1 VIAQRKPITI
11 KLSSMKNF
19 TFFIVLLLIFQ
30 VGFAQKRAVNSEGLY
45 KGVIR
50 VKFSETIQA
59 KVDVFSE
66 NLEKGHKL
74 KARPQ
79 DGYVV
84 TNMRAVDK
92 LNEKFTAYKMKR
104 GFRDA
109 GKHEA
114 KHRKF
119 GLHLW
124 YDIEFNSSTPVKQLI
139 SQYSNITEISMAQAI
154 PEAKL
159 VSHSIT
165 PLPELPKASPP
176 SLNTAPN
183 DPRFSDQWHYE
194 NTGQNGGTPGSDISL
209 LEAWE
214 IETGNPNVIVAIEDG
229 GVDWDHEDLAG
240 NMWVNPGEI
249 AGNGIDDDNNGYI
262 DDVYGYNFAENK
274 GSITVG
280 DHGTHVAGTVA
291 AETNNGIGVAGV
303 AGGNGNNNGV
313 RLMSCTVFTD
323 ASNGGFAEAFTYA
336 ADNGAV
342 ISQNSWGYSNKGVYD
357 QAVLDAID
365 YFIANA
371 GGPGEAMNGGLV
383 VIAAG
388 NDDDSGLWYPGCYE
402 SALAVGSVNC
412 KDEKAWYSNY
422 DTWVDI
428 SAPGGELISSNTDP
442 TAVHSTLPNNQYGV
456 MQGTS
461 MACPHVSGVAALIVS
476 KYYGNI
482 TPQQVWD
489 KLVNTTDNI
498 DATIPTFIGKL
509 GSGRMNAFAALSDGN
524 PPETPTGLAA
534 SNVKATS
541 FDLNWNASSGAS
553 SYDIQIRESGGSWN
567 TYTASSNSYSYTGAS
582 AETTYD
588 FQVRATNSAGSSNY
602 TTIGNVTTLALP
614 PIPDIHANITVSNI
628 TSNSF
633 SLTWDA
639 ANNAVDYDV
648 QVRPQG
654 GSWTNYNTSNTNQ
667 NVTGLQAS
675 TVYEYQLRSN
685 NDAGSSDYSAIAS
698 TTTSDAPIEYCTS
711 KGDNSSYEWISE
723 VTIGSF
729 TKTSAAAGYS
739 DFTSTTIDLD
749 AGNQYNISLS
759 PSFSGASY
767 NEYWKIWIDYDQDGT
782 FNDSDELAFDAGSMS
797 KTTVTGSITIPST
810 ASGTTRM
817 RVSMKYN
824 GAQTA
829 CETFSYGEVEDYTVN
844 IQAASQTPPPTPD
857 GITASNITTNSF
869 TINWN
874 AVSTADSYDIDIR
887 EQGGNWSTF
896 NTTASSYD
904 YSGANA
910 STTYEY
916 RLRSNNSFGSS
927 NYSSTYNL
935 TTNAASLNYCSSK
948 GSNSSYEW
956 IDLVRLGNIDNSTGD
971 DGGYA
976 DYTSMSTDLNPGSS
990 QTIYIS
996 AGFRSTSYT
1005 EFWHVWI
1012 DFNQNGTF
1020 DSNEEM
1026 VSGSSSS
1033 SGTLSGNFTVPSDA
1047 KPGTTRMRVSMK
1059 YNAAATPCE
1068 TFNYGE
1074 VEDYTVNITNAS
1086 ASVKYNDITISDP
1099 LGNEA
1104 PTDLL
1109 KLSPNPA
1116 RDYVK
1121 IETIGASGQI
1131 KIVSMNGNLVKVN
1144 PVMSNITEVNVSNLV
1159 SGTYIIILEDERNSE
1174 TKKLIKR

>member
-1 VIAQRKPITI
+1 
-11 KLSSMKNF
+11 MKNF

-104 GFRDA
+104 VFRDA

-124 YDIEFNSSTPVKQLI
+124 YDIEFSSDTPVKQLI

-176 SLNTAPN
+176 SLSTAPN
-183 DPRFSDQWHYE
+183 DPRFPDQWHYE

-249 AGNGIDDDNNGYI
+249 AGNGIDDDNNGYV
-262 DDVYGYNFAENK
+262 DDVYGYNFANNT
-274 GSITVG
+274 GTISVG

-313 RLMSCTVFTD
+313 RLMSCNVFTD
-323 ASNGGFAEAFTYA
+323 TSNGGFAEAFTYA

-402 SALAVGSVNC
+402 SALAVGAVNC

-524 PPETPTGLAA
+524 PPATPTGLVA

-541 FDLNWNASSGAS
+541 FDLTWDASSGAS
-553 SYDIQIRESGGSWN
+553 SYDIQIRESGGTWSN
-567 TYTASSNSYSYTGAS
+567 YTSSSNAYSYTGAT
-582 AETTYD
+582 AETTYE
-588 FQVRATNSAGSSNY
+588 FQVRAVNSAGNSDY
-602 TTIGNVTTLALP
+602 TSIGNVSTTALP
-614 PIPDIHANITVSNI
+614 PLPDIPANITVSNI
-628 TSNSF
+628 TANSF
-633 SLTWDA
+633 SLSWDA
-639 ANNAVDYDV
+639 ANYANDYDV

-654 GSWTNYNTSNTNQ
+654 GSWISYNTSNISQNITN
-667 NVTGLQAS
+667 LQAS
-675 TVYEYQLRSN
+675 TVYEYQVRSN
-685 NDAGSSDYSAIAS
+685 NDTGSSDYSAIAS
-698 TTTSDAPIEYCTS
+698 TTTSDVQLVYCDS
-711 KGDNSSYEWISE
+711 QGNNSTYEWISD
-723 VTIGSF
+723 VTIGTF
-729 TKTSAAAGYS
+729 NNTSGAANYT
-739 DFTSTTIDLD
+739 DFTSLTVDLN
-749 AGNQYNISLS
+749 AGDQYNISLS
-759 PSFSGASY
+759 PAFSGSSY

-782 FNDSDELAFDAGSMS
+782 FNDSDELAFDAGSLS
-797 KTTVTGSITIPST
+797 KTTVTGSITIPSSV
-810 ASGTTRM
+810 SGTTRM

-824 GAQTA
+824 ASQTA
-829 CETFSYGEVEDYTVN
+829 CESFSYGEVEDYTVN
-844 IQAASQTPPPTPD
+844 IQAASQNPPPTPD
-857 GITASNITTNSF
+857 GITASNITSSSF
-869 TINWN
+869 SINWN
-874 AVSTADSYDIDIR
+874 SVATATSYDIDIR
-887 EQGGNWSTF
+887 EQGGNWSSF
-896 NTTASSYD
+896 NTTSASYD
-904 YSGANA
+904 YTGANA

-916 RLRSNNSFGSS
+916 RLRANNSFGSS
-927 NYSSTYNL
+927 DYSSTYNL

-948 GSNSSYEW
+948 GNNSSYEW
-956 IDLVRLGNIDNSTGD
+956 IDLVQLGNIDNSTGND
-971 DGGYA
+971 SGYA
-976 DYTSMSTDLNPGSS
+976 DYTNLSTDLVPGSS
-990 QTIYIS
+990 QTIYFS
-996 AGFRSTSYT
+996 AGFRSSSYT

-1020 DSNEEM
+1020 DSNELM

-1033 SGTLSGNFTVPSDA
+1033 SGTLSETFTVPNDA
-1047 KPGTTRMRVSMK
+1047 SLGNTRMRVTMK
-1059 YNAAATPCE
+1059 YNSAADPCE
-1068 TFNYGE
+1068 TFSYGE
-1074 VEDYTVNITNAS
+1074 VEDYTVNITNTSSS
-1086 ASVKYNDITISDP
+1086 AKLTNLTISDP

-1109 KLSPNPA
+1109 ILSPNPA

-1121 IETIGASGQI
+1121 IETRNAGGKI
-1131 KIVSMNGNLVKVN
+1131 KIVSMHGNLIKVI
-1144 PVMSNITEVNVSNLV
+1144 PVVSNTTEVNVSNLV
-1159 SGTYIIILEDERNSE
+1159 SGTYLIILEDERNSE